1 MPYYILEIKTKQN
14 GGSNLLK
21 EKLYSK
27 TKGAKTAATSIFRRD
42 PYKNK
47 VNKTYYVCVRKTCS
61 NRIIQYKVRR
71 QKRSTPLVVNF
82 GKGSKP
88 VTYEYENK
96 ADRVAVRKCNSKI
109 VKEDMKIKKSKER
122 CGPKRKLSFPQVAM
136 KIMSGKNCNYII
148 ERSLNNVELTF
159 AGRYRYKWPSVKNQ
173 SAKDKKNIKDLKNE
187 IVGYLRTGK
196 IKVSEQCNQS
206 KERKPRALTA
216 YNVAK
221 KIAHDHSNPRGY
233 YVQTGKYPPTVGE
246 MKKLKES
253 EKAKYL
259 GFLNDLKIEIADD
272 KEYKGGRVYGK
283 YFNRPVAPKKK
294 QEKFDTGEFSSLEEY
309 Y

>member
-27 TKGAKTAATSIFRRD
+27 TKVAKTAATSIFRRD

-61 NRIIQYKVRR
+61 NRIVQYKVRR

-136 KIMSGKNCNYII
+136 KIMSGKVTPDTDNS
-148 ERSLNNVELTF
+148 RVVLTF
-159 AGRYRYKWPSVKNQ
+159 EGRYGYRWPAVSKQ
-173 SAKDKKNIKDLKNE
+173 SAKDKKNIKALKQE
-187 IVGYLRTGK
+187 IVGYLMNGTVR
-196 IKVSEQCNQS
+196 VSQVDRRS
-206 KERKPRALTA
+206 KERAPRQLTA
-216 YNVAK
+216 RNIAT
-221 KIAHDHSNPRGY
+221 KITHDHNNKRSY
-233 YVQTGKYPPTVGE
+233 YSKFGKHPPTVRMLG
-246 MKKLKES
+246 KIS
-253 EKAKYL
+253 AAEKAKYL
-259 GFLNDLKIEIADD
+259 THINDIAQSLGPREIEQYNIMR
-272 KEYKGGRVYGK
+272 KGLHQQATM
-283 YFNRPVAPKKK
+283 F
-294 QEKFDTGEFSSLEEY
+294 EKFDTGEYSSLEEY